1 MRTEGL
7 ASLMMF
13 LREDKIVRRTIRN
26 RARTERLRMRIELR
40 RLSRLRIS
48 YIEVRLRR
56 IARRLERLDARRQD
70 VLWYLKNQWIADR
83 GQLVE

>member
-26 RARTERLRMRIELR
+26 RTRTERLRMRVELR
-40 RLSRLRIS
+40 RLSRLRTG
-48 YIEVRLRR
+48 YIQIRLRR
-56 IARRLERLDARRQD
+56 IARRLERLDTRRQD
-70 VLWYLKNQWIADR
+70 VLWYFKNKWVAER
-83 GQLVE
+83 GQIFE